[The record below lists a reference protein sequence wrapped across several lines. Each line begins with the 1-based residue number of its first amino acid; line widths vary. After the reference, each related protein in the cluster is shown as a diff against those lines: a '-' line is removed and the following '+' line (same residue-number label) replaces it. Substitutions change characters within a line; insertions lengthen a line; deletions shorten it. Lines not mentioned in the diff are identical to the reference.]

1 MSILDAT
8 MRTIRH
14 LKINLKSVLVKSR
27 ILFLFVKI
35 RRLLLT
41 AFTVF
46 TSNTLPPSDI
56 MSNKISIICC
66 NGSVIPILPI

>member
-14 LKINLKSVLVKSR
+14 LKVNLKSVLAKSR
-27 ILFLFVKI
+27 ILFLFVKF

-41 AFTVF
+41 AFTVYILLPSGF
-46 TSNTLPPSDI
+46 YAYRLYKYIIYCTVYDIYSILTL
-56 MSNKISIICC
+56 
-66 NGSVIPILPI
+66 